1 MAYTKNNVTIISF
14 LIGIRMD
21 VVRQIGEENPELIEK
36 LMDNKSCRIIR
47 YLCKLRTNLMMNFKN
62 TDTEMRM
69 NLKNIDKLPWFDT
82 YGNENE
88 SEKYRQAAMV
98 RYR

>member
-1 MAYTKNNVTIISF
+1 MAYTKTNVTIIAY
-14 LIGIRMD
+14 LIGIKMD
-21 VVRQIGEENPELIEK
+21 IVRQIGEENPELIEK

-69 NLKNIDKLPWFDT
+69 NNSLKNGDIILLSQMELPQNIWKASI
-82 YGNENE
+82 NI
-88 SEKYRQAAMV
+88 
-98 RYR
+98 